1 MKQIALLIAGT
12 CCVAATHA
20 QIKLGEGQ
28 LTGSFETNT
37 IYYVDD
43 SVIGSEMEDHFGSN
57 NYLKL
62 DYTYKNFSA
71 GIQADAYLPALQ
83 GYELGEQPG
92 YKKFYLSS
100 KYIQWADRNFE
111 VLLGDIFD
119 QFGNGLVFRSFED
132 RQLGINTSLE
142 GIRGIY
148 RFGNYVTVKG
158 LYGRPRLYTDYADSW
173 ARGADVSLS
182 LTDIFGM
189 RQVLLSLEG
198 SYMNRHEALDKDET
212 MSEHFASVGLTTPDL
227 NLYSGRVNFN
237 WKNLSLRGE
246 YAYKSKDLPTS
257 VAAKAVDGKAILGE
271 VGYYYKT
278 FSISGTFRM
287 LDNMGTLISLYGSG
301 TGNMLNYLPALTRQ
315 YTYMLANLNP
325 YQVNVEGEIGG
336 QIDLNYSLRNKHDR
350 HRYWNFH
357 ANVSTFYTLRGEQ
370 SQTGDR
376 QLLWRDINV
385 DVERQWNRK
394 LKTSLLFSCQ
404 EWNPDHGF
412 SSRTYASNIFV
423 GDVTYKFDRKK
434 SLRAEV
440 QYLFS
445 QDYEGNWVAGL
456 LEFGLAPKWSFFVS
470 DMYNQGGT
478 KGETNKNY
486 YNGGFSYTHNR
497 TRVQISY
504 GRNRAGYICSGG
516 VCRYSPAYTGC
527 NIAITSSF

>member
-1 MKQIALLIAGT
+1 MAQTKGILERVFKLSEKGTTVKTEILAGLT
-12 CCVAATHA
+12 TFVAMAYIIFVNPSILADAGIPKEAAIAATVWSA
-20 QIKLGEGQ
+20 
-28 LTGSFETNT
+28 
-37 IYYVDD
+37 
-43 SVIGSEMEDHFGSN
+43 VIGSAAMGLWANFPVAVAPGMGLNAFFAYYVCGVLGLHWTVALGAVFFSGIVFLLLTVTHVRQLLIDAVPMN
-57 NYLKL
+57 LKYAIVVGIGMFIAFIGL
-62 DYTYKNFSA
+62 QNA
-71 GIQADAYLPALQ
+71 GIVVKNDATVVAL
-83 GYELGEQPG
+83 GHVTQPG
-92 YKKFYLSS
+92 PLLACCGLMLTAGLMARNVQGSLLIGILVTAVLGMVFGVSPAPSGIDSVMSFSLPSLAPTLMQLDIMGAL
-100 KYIQWADRNFE
+100 KYGIISI
-111 VLLGDIFD
+111 IF
-119 QFGNGLVFRSFED
+119 
-132 RQLGINTSLE
+132 
-142 GIRGIY
+142 
-148 RFGNYVTVKG
+148 
-158 LYGRPRLYTDYADSW
+158 
-173 ARGADVSLS
+173 
-182 LTDIFGM
+182 
-189 RQVLLSLEG
+189 
-198 SYMNRHEALDKDET
+198 
-212 MSEHFASVGLTTPDL
+212 
-227 NLYSGRVNFN
+227 
-237 WKNLSLRGE
+237 
-246 YAYKSKDLPTS
+246 
-257 VAAKAVDGKAILGE
+257 
-271 VGYYYKT
+271 T
-278 FSISGTFRM
+278 FTIVELF
-287 LDNMGTLISLYGSG
+287 DNMGTLISLYGSG

-336 QIDLNYSLRNKHDR
+336 QIDLNYSLRNKRDR

-385 DVERQWNRK
+385 DVERQWNKK